1 MKIDEL
7 VIFNNLKN
15 ARGYQLTGSTIS
27 NPYYNDD
34 DEEVIDVLA
43 YGLYGPGSDTTI
55 TGVIISELQGS

>member
-15 ARGYQLTGSTIS
+15 ARGYQLTGTTIS
-27 NPYYNDD
+27 NPYWNDG

-55 TGVIISELQGS
+55 YGVLITDLRVN